1 VPPREKTDRRLMRQ
15 LFTSVAPRYDLVT
28 RLFSFGMDRRWK
40 TMGVAGASLRPNSRA
55 LDLACGTG
63 DFSRLLR
70 RANAVSRVVAL
81 DLTEP
86 MLRLAKADGAAEAV
100 CADAACL
107 PFAAGTFDCVL
118 VGYGLRNFPHLHQ
131 TLAEIQRVTKPGGL
145 LVSLDFFLPENRV
158 FRPLYLAYLFVQGA
172 FWGLLLHGKPRTYT
186 YIWDSVRSFLS
197 IGEFSSVLRTAGY
210 HDVRSRGFVLGG
222 IAVHWARR

>member
-1 VPPREKTDRRLMRQ
+1 MRQ
-15 LFTSVAPRYDLVT
+15 MFTSIAPRYDLIT

-40 TMGVAGASLRPNSRA
+40 TMGVAGASLPSNSLA

-63 DFSRLLR
+63 DFSRLVLR
-70 RANAVSRVVAL
+70 RNAVSRVVAL

-100 CADAACL
+100 CADAAGL
-107 PFAAGTFDCVL
+107 PFAPGTFDCVL
-118 VGYGLRNFPHLHQ
+118 VGYGLRNFPHLNQ

-158 FRPLYLAYLFVQGA
+158 FRRLYLAYLFVQGA

-197 IGEFSSVLRTAGY
+197 IGEFSSLLRTAGY
-210 HDVRSRGFVLGG
+210 QDVRSRGFVLGG